1 MRVAVTGAGGR
12 LGRALIA
19 ALQDA
24 PFTGPL
30 GPLAWSR
37 PTYDIDDPEAAAR
50 CIRQTAPEV
59 VVHAAAWT
67 DVDGCAREPERAMRR
82 NALAVAELAEA
93 CLRTGAD
100 LVLVSTNEV
109 FDGRRTDG
117 RGYAPDDRPRPGN
130 SYGASKLAGETSA
143 QAAFLRHGGLIDA
156 PGATRTGAA
165 GPAAAGLAA
174 VGPAGPAVIP
184 AAGAPSSTIPA
195 APQLAIVRT
204 AWLYGPP
211 GNDFP
216 ARILA
221 VADRA
226 HATGESLRVVG
237 DEVGSPTFAPDLA
250 EGILDLLA
258 AGTFAGVHHIVN
270 AGSVSRAG
278 WARHILAAAGVEV
291 PIVEVPL
298 ATWTR
303 PSTPPAW
310 AVLAPTLLP
319 SGEHLRSWQAAFADY
334 APVLVRERSAA
345 ARRGGS
351 LVNRP

>member
-50 CIRQTAPEV
+50 CIRQTVPEV

-82 NALAVAELAEA
+82 NAMAVAELAEA
-93 CLRTGAD
+93 CAGAGAD

-109 FDGRRTDG
+109 FDGRRKDG
-117 RGYAPDDRPRPGN
+117 RGYAPEDRPRPGN
-130 SYGASKLAGETSA
+130 PYGASKLAGETAA
-143 QAAFLRHGGLIDA
+143 QAAFLRHGGLIDGSG
-156 PGATRTGAA
+156 PVGAA
-165 GPAAAGLAA
+165 GPAST
-174 VGPAGPAVIP
+174 PAT
-184 AAGAPSSTIPA
+184 GAPSAPIPA

-221 VADRA
+221 AADRA
-226 HATGESLRVVG
+226 RATGEPLRVVG
-237 DEVGSPTFAPDLA
+237 DEIGSPTFASDLA
-250 EGILDLLA
+250 EGILELLA

-278 WARHILAAAGVEV
+278 WARHVLASTGVEV

-298 ATWTR
+298 ATWAR
-303 PSTPPAW
+303 PSAPPAW
-310 AVLAPTLLP
+310 AVLSPTLLP
-319 SGEHLRSWQAAFADY
+319 SGEHLRPWQAAFADY
-334 APVLVRERSAA
+334 APVLLRERAAA
-345 ARRGGS
+345 ARR
-351 LVNRP
+351 

>member
-19 ALQDA
+19 ALKDA

-67 DVDGCAREPERAMRR
+67 DVDGCAREPELAMRR
-82 NALAVAELAEA
+82 NAMAVAELADA
-93 CLRTGAD
+93 CVRAGAD
-100 LVLVSTNEV
+100 LVVVSTNEV

-117 RGYAPDDRPRPGN
+117 RGYAPDDRPRPRN
-130 SYGASKLAGETSA
+130 SYGASKLAGESAA
-143 QAAFLRHGGLIDA
+143 QAAFLRHGGLIDG
-156 PGATRTGAA
+156 PSAA
-165 GPAAAGLAA
+165 GSRSPAAIPGVEAPSAS
-174 VGPAGPAVIP
+174 PPAV
-184 AAGAPSSTIPA
+184 
-195 APQLAIVRT
+195 PQLAIVRT

-216 ARILA
+216 ARILGA
-221 VADRA
+221 ADRA
-226 HATGESLRVVG
+226 RAAREPLRVVG
-237 DEVGSPTFAPDLA
+237 DEIGSPTFAPDLA

-258 AGTFAGVHHIVN
+258 AGTFAGIHHIVN

-278 WARHILAAAGVEV
+278 WARHVLAAVGVDV
-291 PIVEVPL
+291 PIVEIPL
-298 ATWTR
+298 ASWTR
-303 PSTPPAW
+303 PSSPPAW
-310 AVLAPTLLP
+310 AVLAPTLP
-319 SGEHLRSWQAAFADY
+319 PTGEHLRSWQAAFADY
-334 APVLVRERSAA
+334 VPILVRDRAAA
-345 ARRGGS
+345 ARR
-351 LVNRP
+351 

>member
-19 ALQDA
+19 ALEDA

-37 PTYDIDDPEAAAR
+37 PAYDLDDPEAAVR
-50 CIRQTAPEV
+50 CIRQTVPEV
-59 VVHAAAWT
+59 VIHAAAWT

-82 NALAVAELAEA
+82 NALAVAELADA
-93 CLRTGAD
+93 CVRSGTD

-117 RGYAPDDRPRPGN
+117 LAYTPEDGPRPAN
-130 SYGASKLAGETSA
+130 PYGASKLAGEAAA
-143 QAAFLRHGGLIDA
+143 QAAFLGHGGLIERPGA
-156 PGATRTGAA
+156 PGRSGA
-165 GPAAAGLAA
+165 PSRSAAPGR
-174 VGPAGPAVIP
+174 
-184 AAGAPSSTIPA
+184 AGAPGRSDAPAAVSAGDGVGMPARPAA

-216 ARILA
+216 VRILA
-221 VADRA
+221 SADLARA
-226 HATGESLRVVG
+226 AGEPLHVVG
-237 DEVGSPTFAPDLA
+237 DEIGSPTFAPDLA

-258 AGTFAGVHHIVN
+258 SGTFAGIHHIVN
-270 AGSVSRAG
+270 AGAVSRAG
-278 WARHILAAAGVEV
+278 WARHILAALELEV
-291 PIVEVPL
+291 PIVEISL
-298 ATWTR
+298 ATWAR

-310 AVLAPTLLP
+310 SVLASTALP
-319 SGEHLRSWQAAFADY
+319 SGESLRPWQAAFADY
-334 APVLVRERSAA
+334 RPFLARERAGA
-345 ARRGGS
+345 TRR
-351 LVNRP
+351 

>member
-19 ALQDA
+19 ALQEA

-50 CIRQTAPEV
+50 CIRQAAPEV

-82 NALAVAELAEA
+82 NAMAVAELAEA
-93 CLRTGAD
+93 CVRAGVD
-100 LVLVSTNEV
+100 LVLISTNEV

-117 RGYAPDDRPRPGN
+117 RGYAPEDRPRPGN
-130 SYGASKLAGETSA
+130 PYGASKLAGETAA
-143 QAAFLRHGGLIDA
+143 QAAFLRHGGLIDGM
-156 PGATRTGAA
+156 GAVG
-165 GPAAAGLAA
+165 A
-174 VGPAGPAVIP
+174 VGPASTPAT
-184 AAGAPSSTIPA
+184 GASSAPIPA

-221 VADRA
+221 AADRA
-226 HATGESLRVVG
+226 RASGEPLRVVG
-237 DEVGSPTFAPDLA
+237 DEIGSPTFAPDLA
-250 EGILDLLA
+250 EGILELLA

-278 WARHILAAAGVEV
+278 WARHVLAATGVEV
-291 PIVEVPL
+291 PIVEIPL

-303 PSTPPAW
+303 PSAPPAW
-310 AVLAPTLLP
+310 AVLTPTLLP
-319 SGEHLRSWQAAFADY
+319 SGEHLRPWQAAFADY
-334 APVLVRERSAA
+334 APLLQRERAA
-345 ARRGGS
+345 NSR
-351 LVNRP
+351 